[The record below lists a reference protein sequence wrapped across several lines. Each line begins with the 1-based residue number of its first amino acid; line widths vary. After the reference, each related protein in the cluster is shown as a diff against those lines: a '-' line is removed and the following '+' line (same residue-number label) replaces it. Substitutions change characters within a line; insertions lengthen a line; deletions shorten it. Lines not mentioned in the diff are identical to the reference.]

1 VKSNGKSREWILIRG
16 REFFTRLQT
25 HRPSIFS
32 GERWVGWM
40 MDWVMSRQDLKAAV
54 FALVEAL
61 PELSTEQQLFTRTE
75 QSFLQ
80 MKDLPWVL
88 RLGLRVAGLM
98 GGLGRKM
105 VGAIVRRGVERVA
118 RQFIAGSDPGEMV
131 RRLAKLRRRGRY
143 AFTVDVLGEDTTS
156 RQQVERYVGTY
167 LELLDALDSAQSRW
181 ASLGRADG
189 ELDWG
194 CSPRVNISVKP
205 SALWAGQDPADVDAT
220 VAQMLD
226 PVRRIYRRVIQAG
239 AFLCID
245 SETRRY
251 RNATLQLYRQLRSD
265 AEFRDH
271 PHLGV
276 ALQVYF
282 RDSEQVL
289 EDLLAW
295 AHQQRLAISIR
306 LVKGA
311 YWEHEVAGA
320 EAAGVEPTVYTV
332 KARTDVAFERMT
344 EMILRNHDIC
354 HLACASHNV
363 RSVCATMAAAELL
376 GAPPQRYEFQALYGM
391 AAPFRRALLETAGR
405 VRLYCPYGHLLE
417 GMAYLVRRLLENTSN
432 ESALRLTFAGEADKD
447 RLLDNPRATLERI
460 TAQSN

>member
-1 VKSNGKSREWILIRG
+1 MKPNDKSRERILIGG
-16 REFFTRLQT
+16 REFFARLRA
-25 HRPSIFS
+25 HRLSVFS
-32 GERWVGWM
+32 SERWVGWM
-40 MDWVMSRQDLKAAV
+40 MDWVMSRQDLKAEV

-61 PELSTEQQLFTRTE
+61 PELSTEQQLFTRME

-88 RLGLRVAGLM
+88 RLGLRIAGLM

-105 VGAIVRRGVERVA
+105 VGAIVRRGVEKVA

-131 RRLAKLRRRGRY
+131 RKLARLRRRGRY
-143 AFTVDVLGEDTTS
+143 AFTVDVLGEDTTNP
-156 RQQVERYVGTY
+156 QQVERYVGTY
-167 LELLDALDSAQSRW
+167 LELLDALDSAQSQW
-181 ASLGRADG
+181 ASLDRADG

-194 CSPRVNISVKP
+194 GSPRVNLSVKP
-205 SALWAGQDPADVDAT
+205 SALWAGQDPTDVDAT
-220 VAQMLD
+220 VAQILD
-226 PVRRIYRRVIQAG
+226 PARRIYRRVIQAG

-245 SETRRY
+245 SETRAY

-289 EDLLAW
+289 ENLLAW
-295 AHQQRLAISIR
+295 ARRQGVTISIR

-311 YWEHEVAGA
+311 YWENEVACA

-332 KARTDVAFERMT
+332 KARTDVAFERTT
-344 EMILRNHDIC
+344 EIILRNHDIC

-363 RSVCATMAAAELL
+363 RSVCATIAAAERL
-376 GAPPQRYEFQALYGM
+376 GTPPQRYEFQALYGM
-391 AAPFRRALLETAGR
+391 AAPFRRALLETAGQ
-405 VRLYCPYGHLLE
+405 VRLYCPYGNLLE

-432 ESALRLTFAGEADKD
+432 ESALRLTFAEDTDRD
-447 RLLDNPRATLERI
+447 RLLDDPRATLERMA
-460 TAQSN
+460 AQSD